1 MSVYSFAGLF
11 ISMFNDVSRGEV
23 IFINNQV
30 REGREG
36 EVSKLKC
43 GGMLLLKIITLI
55 IKIIITLATKY
66 LN

>member
-1 MSVYSFAGLF
+1 
-11 ISMFNDVSRGEV
+11 MFNDVSRGEV